1 MKSSDM
7 INKIKTL
14 LDIPVKLEER
24 KLENGTVVEA
34 EAFEKG
40 REIFIKTDDEKVAMP
55 VGEYILESGELI
67 VVEEEGVIADV
78 REVSDDV
85 PAKEEETEDLAEF
98 DPDRYVTVEDWRG
111 MEERIANL
119 EDAIADLKGDK
130 QPKSEKV
137 VEAEEQIE
145 DEARQPKSRTIKEEF
160 TEKNK
165 EENLNEQLK
174 EELSEPAA
182 DPIKHSPE
190 STSTKGNKVRY
201 SEKRRKSV
209 MDNVLEKLI
218 NN

>member
-1 MKSSDM
+1 M

-85 PAKEEETEDLAEF
+85 PAKEETSDLAEF

-218 NN
+218 N

>member
-1 MKSSDM
+1 M

-85 PAKEEETEDLAEF
+85 PAKEETSDLAEF

-160 TEKNK
+160 TEENK